1 MSTLNDD
8 ELNDESTGLA
18 DQDNSHGGSFFSI
31 QTPLISTI
39 EDYLLAHPVNS
50 KKMTIKTF
58 CEKSGIGMGVMT
70 AILNGNR
77 WVARCSRDTVEKLAA
92 ALGTSVLQ
100 IYLLSGFL
108 KTEDIVFSEGIDET
122 LEAIYR
128 KMRRDKTVNFR
139 IPLQAEWDSWPMSA
153 KLTVCMFYESLI
165 EKVLLHYAGN

>member
-1 MSTLNDD
+1 MINSNDINNENAVLED
-8 ELNDESTGLA
+8 KENSINESFLA
-18 DQDNSHGGSFFSI
+18 I
-31 QTPLISTI
+31 QTPFIGMI
-39 EDYLLAHPVNS
+39 EDYLLAHPVNN

-77 WVARCSRDTVEKLAA
+77 WVARSSRETVEKFAA
-92 ALGTSVLQ
+92 ILGISVLQ

-108 KTEDIVFSEGIDET
+108 KNKDIVFSESIDET
-122 LEAIYR
+122 LGAIYK

-139 IPLQAEWDSWPMSA
+139 IPLQSEWDSWPMGA

-165 EKVLLHYAGN
+165 QKVLLHYAGN